1 MINRTTAAMG
11 HKHPRGMGPPGTNT
25 PGEWD
30 HHDTNTPG
38 EWDHRGTNT
47 PGEWDHHMKKKMSTE
62 NRESGTDHSRNF
74 PLPRQPILKNPHV
87 SGREKTVFREI

>member
-1 MINRTTAAMG
+1 MINRITAAMG

-47 PGEWDHHMKKKMSTE
+47 PGEWDHHMKKKRVNGKSKIR
-62 NRESGTDHSRNF
+62 NRSFEKF
-74 PLPRQPILKNPHV
+74 PPPETANP
-87 SGREKTVFREI
+87 

>member
-1 MINRTTAAMG
+1 MIEKPMFLIFNRTTAAMG

-38 EWDHRGTNT
+38 EWDH
-47 PGEWDHHMKKKMSTE
+47 HMKKKKMSTE

-87 SGREKTVFREI
+87 SGREKTVFPEI